1 MILSP
6 QWCNDSVVLVAV
18 LRCLSILSFLI
29 LSSLL
34 LLPVLLLLEW
44 TEYLTTTN
52 EWQFC
57 SQQLTAVPSCA
68 IALSLSSSQLPSGV
82 VHGINSFDISFIC
95 IQNLWICDDL
105 ISVQQLM
112 SFIALSMSA
121 YDDISH
127 AWYLTNMVST
137 SNVINVRV
145 SSSSLQLTLMV
156 CGASVVLVMLCS
168 YFHSSTFDVCVVIH
182 RHTSTCSNAVCL
194 AATLSVLC
202 EMQHSWH
209 NKQQRVTDDSCLSQV
224 KYSSRR
230 QWLCERFQCN
240 MHLLTDE
247 LLHLTQQ
254 TTHSS
259 TNTCYMS
266 LYDTHDTSAAKLSDT
281 STTALHHSIVVV
293 YYKLTVWNPGIPRT
307 KNPGNLHI
315 FPAKNLGLWPAE
327 TPVFGTG
334 IWSISCV
341 KRQIPIYF
349 DTICWACNLSV

>member
-1 MILSP
+1 LADENAWHSWYVNMILSP

-121 YDDISH
+121 YDDILH

-182 RHTSTCSNAVCL
+182 RHTSPCSNAVCP
-194 AATLSVLC
+194 AATLSVL
-202 EMQHSWH
+202 
-209 NKQQRVTDDSCLSQV
+209 QQRCL
-224 KYSSRR
+224 
-230 QWLCERFQCN
+230 
-240 MHLLTDE
+240 
-247 LLHLTQQ
+247 
-254 TTHSS
+254 
-259 TNTCYMS
+259 
-266 LYDTHDTSAAKLSDT
+266 
-281 STTALHHSIVVV
+281 
-293 YYKLTVWNPGIPRT
+293 
-307 KNPGNLHI
+307 
-315 FPAKNLGLWPAE
+315 
-327 TPVFGTG
+327 
-334 IWSISCV
+334 SCV
-341 KRQIPIYF
+341 KCNTL
-349 DTICWACNLSV
+349 DTTNNNVSLMTAVCHKSSTAAVDSDSVKGFNATCTCSLMNFCTWHNRPHTALQTPATCHYMIHMTPVLLS